1 MDDQIMKEALNA
13 VQQSINNA
21 DDAQTNNDMMNDDE
35 MKDFFNEIFK
45 SFSNLDDNADDESLD
60 KALKKVMTQFFDS
73 NQLKEPVQ
81 IICNK
86 YPNWLEENKAK
97 LSSKEYENY
106 TAQYHLYKEANVLLS
121 AN

>member
-13 VQQSINNA
+13 VQQSISNA
-21 DDAQTNNDMMNDDE
+21 DGAQTNNDMMNDDE

-45 SFSNLDDNADDESLD
+45 SFSNLEDDADDESLD

-81 IICNK
+81 IICTK
-86 YPNWLEENKAK
+86 YPQWLEENKAT
-97 LSSKEYENY
+97 LSSEEYENY